1 MLKATLD
8 ALAPRAAAALHRRLA
23 WHAAVGRTPTPTL
36 TLTLTPTLTP
46 TLTSTLTPTLAPTL
60 TLTLTLTR
68 HAAVGAHEVATTLG
82 APSLPQLSR
91 QLADA
96 QASATAGEPVRRA
109 QREPLPLDL
118 SPAPAPSAQLSPSPS
133 PYPYDLPL

>member
-1 MLKATLD
+1 M
-8 ALAPRAAAALHRRLA
+8 
-23 WHAAVGRTPTPTL
+23 
-36 TLTLTPTLTP
+36 
-46 TLTSTLTPTLAPTL
+46 
-60 TLTLTLTR
+60 
-68 HAAVGAHEVATTLG
+68 ATTLG

-118 SPAPAPSAQLSPSPS
+118 TRTRTLTAALTRTLT
-133 PYPYDLPL
+133 LPL

>member
-1 MLKATLD
+1 M
-8 ALAPRAAAALHRRLA
+8 
-23 WHAAVGRTPTPTL
+23 
-36 TLTLTPTLTP
+36 
-46 TLTSTLTPTLAPTL
+46 
-60 TLTLTLTR
+60 
-68 HAAVGAHEVATTLG
+68 GAHEMATTLG

-118 SPAPAPSAQLSPSPS
+118 SPAPAPSAQLSPSPL
-133 PYPYDLPL
+133 PTPTTYPFDLPL